1 MSTLVSHH
9 MLLLDSDGD
18 PAYVVTH
25 WVISEDGDVPGAPPG
40 VDGVYA
46 LPVSAAQNSGDDGQL
61 ITCEARP
68 VWLSWAELGTYTTE
82 SYRVKAPE

>member
-1 MSTLVSHH
+1 

-46 LPVSAAQNSGDDGQL
+46 LPVSAAQKVADHDQL
-61 ITCEARP
+61 ITTEARP
-68 VWLSWAELGTYTTE
+68 VWLSWVELGQYTTE
-82 SYRVKAPE
+82 TYRVGTSE